1 MLIDL
6 SDDEITGLGE
16 ILMYFA
22 DHIKLVEE
30 WTQQNSPKADA
41 IVDLANLQMRIEE
54 QEDLENGDIEYLHYS
69 ERIH

>member
-1 MLIDL
+1 
-6 SDDEITGLGE
+6 
-16 ILMYFA
+16 MYFA

-54 QEDLENGDIEYLHYS
+54 QEDLENGDIEYLHHS